1 MVTFHS
7 YVSLPEGSTCKKHI
21 LSTQSLKRFP
31 ELSMRG
37 IYLADVHM
45 SFPGQLA
52 ECVVLGAGEQPCQ
65 AGFME

>member
-1 MVTFHS
+1 MLNPFKSVVT
-7 YVSLPEGSTCKKHI
+7 LQM
-21 LSTQSLKRFP
+21 LQ
-31 ELSMRG
+31 
-37 IYLADVHM
+37 M